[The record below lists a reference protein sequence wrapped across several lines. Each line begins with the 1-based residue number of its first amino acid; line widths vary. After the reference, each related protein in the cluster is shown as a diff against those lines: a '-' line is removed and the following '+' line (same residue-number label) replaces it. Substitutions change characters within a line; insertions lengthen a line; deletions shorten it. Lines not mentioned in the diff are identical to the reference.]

1 MELLYLHEIYSMN
14 TLFSHMSGYLL
25 RSNPHKIEKMGYLL
39 RSNPHKVEKMLKS
52 TQLDYIEN
60 LEFS

>member
-25 RSNPHKIEKMGYLL
+25 RSNPHK
-39 RSNPHKVEKMLKS
+39 VEKMLKS

>member
-1 MELLYLHEIYSMN
+1 MN
-14 TLFSHMSGYLL
+14 TLFSHMS
-25 RSNPHKIEKMGYLL
+25 GYLL